1 MDTPAPAGADRP
13 ACSREFRLALRDLG
27 AFCWQ
32 TGDLARG
39 DGGGADAR
47 EGIAGHRQVRARRPP
62 GYRQEVAVRLAH
74 AGNGWQLQ
82 AGGRIDGLY
91 EEDGLW
97 VVEEI
102 KTLHGDPARL
112 PATVR
117 ELHRV
122 QARLYAALLAQRESL
137 PRIGVEVTWFDLDSG
152 REHRERT
159 VMAAGELAAFLAA
172 TLARIAP
179 WLDALCAHR
188 DARDR
193 ALAALPFPHAGYRPG
208 QRALVAATYRAL
220 RDRQPLLAEAPTG
233 IGKTVS
239 TLYPA
244 LKGFPAGLHERLAW
258 LTATYEGRRMPEQ
271 VLADLAARCRDVT
284 PTPAG
289 VAPLLTVSLSAR
301 ERHCLCSEGQ
311 LDGAPCP
318 FATGFHE
325 RLPAARMA
333 ALAGGVLDRA
343 ALHELGERFR
353 VCPWALGRALA
364 PWADVL
370 VLDLNQAFDPGARLG
385 FLLDDAP
392 ARTSLLIDEAHHL
405 APRVRAMHSETL
417 DLDALRALATA
428 RRGTPLAKA
437 ARALARQG
445 TRLQQRGGNGTLV
458 EEHHA
463 LDVDDALATAL
474 DAFIEAAGAVAAP
487 DLLQEG
493 NPRTADPALAD
504 LFFRASHARAL
515 IEQWNERFALLVPAR
530 GTPGYLRMA
539 CLDAA
544 PLLAPVWPAVRGVAL
559 FSGTLSP
566 LAETRA
572 RAGLPMESTLLSLP
586 SPFPPGHLGVFLCNH
601 VDTRLAARPASL
613 DEVARLAV
621 TLVSARPGRYLL
633 AFPSYRYLQDA
644 LQAMRGQLPA
654 DCHVVAQTTGMD
666 TTARDAFL
674 ASFRDHRTPW
684 VAGFGIA
691 GGLFAEGV
699 DFPGEQL
706 IGVMVV
712 GTALPAISAERE
724 VMRRRFDAV
733 GEDGWMH
740 AYQLPGMTRVLQ
752 TAGRLIR
759 SEDDRGVLVL
769 VDRRYGH
776 ADIRAL
782 LPPGW
787 QPRRAS
793 GAPALADALAAFWR
807 GDSAALACHT
817 DKP

>member
-1 MDTPAPAGADRP
+1 MAAAASSRQDAGVDTPAPASP
-13 ACSREFRLALRDLG
+13 REFRLALRDLG

-32 TGDLARG
+32 QGDLARG
-39 DGGGADAR
+39 DGSGADAR
-47 EGIAGHRQVRARRPP
+47 EGMAGHQRVRARRPA

-82 AGGRIDGLY
+82 ASGRIDGLY
-91 EEDGLW
+91 QDDGLW

-112 PATVR
+112 PVATR

-137 PRIGVEVTWFDLDSG
+137 PGVAVEVTWLDLDSE

-159 VMAAGELAAFLAA
+159 LMDAAALEAFLSA
-172 TLARIAP
+172 TLARITP
-179 WLDALCAHR
+179 WLDALCVHR

-208 QRALVAATYRAL
+208 QRALVAATFRAL
-220 RDRQPLLAEAPTG
+220 RDRRPLLAEAPTG

-244 LKGFPAGLHERLAW
+244 LKGFPEGLHERIAW
-258 LTATYEGRRMPEQ
+258 LTATNEGRRMPEQ
-271 VLADLAARCRDVT
+271 VLADIAQRCRESCDL
-284 PTPAG
+284 PPD
-289 VAPLLTVSLSAR
+289 VAPLFAVSLAAR
-301 ERHCLCSEGQ
+301 ERHCLCS
-311 LDGAPCP
+311 DGAPCP
-318 FATGFHE
+318 LATGFHD
-325 RLPAARMA
+325 RLAGARLA
-333 ALAGGVLDRA
+333 ALAQGVLDRA
-343 ALHELGERFR
+343 ALREIGERFR
-353 VCPWALGRALA
+353 VCPWALARALA
-364 PWADVL
+364 PWADLL
-370 VLDLNQAFDPGARLG
+370 VLDLNHAFDPGARLG

-405 APRVRAMHSETL
+405 APRVRAMYSETL
-417 DLDALRALATA
+417 DLDALRALAAT

-445 TRLQQRGGNGTLV
+445 TRLQQRGNAGTLV
-458 EEHHA
+458 EDHHA
-463 LDVDDALATAL
+463 LDADEALATAL
-474 DAFIEAAGAVAAP
+474 DGFMEAAGALAAP
-487 DLLQEG
+487 DLLQDDDT
-493 NPRTADPALAD
+493 RAADPALAD

-515 IEQWNERFALLVPAR
+515 IDRWNERFTLLVPAR
-530 GTPGYLRMA
+530 ATPGYLRLA

-544 PLLAPVWPAVRGVAL
+544 PLLAPAWQAVRGVAL

-572 RAGLPMESTLLSLP
+572 RAGLPPDSTLLALP
-586 SPFPPGHLGVFLCNH
+586 SPFPPGHLGVFTCTH
-601 VDTRLAARPASL
+601 VDTRLAARAASL
-613 DEVARLAV
+613 PEVARLAIALV
-621 TLVSARPGRYLL
+621 TARPGRYLL

-644 LQAMRGQLPA
+644 LAAIRDALPA
-654 DCHVVAQTTGMD
+654 ECHVVVQEPGMD

-674 ASFRDHRTPW
+674 APFRDTRTPW

-706 IGVMVV
+706 VGVMVV

-724 VMRRRFDAV
+724 IMRRRFDAD
-733 GEDGWMH
+733 GDDGWMH
-740 AYQLPGMTRVLQ
+740 AYQLPGLTRVLQ

-776 ADIRAL
+776 AVIRAL
-782 LPPGW
+782 LPAAW
-787 QPRRAS
+787 QEQATRD
-793 GAPALADALAAFWR
+793 ADALAAALENFWR
-807 GDSAALACHT
+807 ANPKGPT
-817 DKP
+817 